1 MTDSS
6 WSTQTG
12 QAGTQKTRIRSLART
27 HMGWKYGMGHPT
39 TDDRL
44 ALGEHMHGTNSG
56 HTVQHVQVKT
66 H

>member
-1 MTDSS
+1 
-6 WSTQTG
+6 
-12 QAGTQKTRIRSLART
+12 
-27 HMGWKYGMGHPT
+27 MGWKYGMGHPT

-66 H
+66 QLLRSLVARL